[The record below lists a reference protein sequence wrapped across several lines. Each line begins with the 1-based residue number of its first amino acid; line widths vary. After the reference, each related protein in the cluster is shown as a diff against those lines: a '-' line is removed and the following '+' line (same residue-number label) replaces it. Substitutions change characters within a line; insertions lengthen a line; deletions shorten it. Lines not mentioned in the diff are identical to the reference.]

1 MPESTLPEW
10 PYAYGGPSGTGNIK
24 IEPEDFVVEES
35 LSFEPEGSG
44 EHVFLYIEKI
54 GENTEY
60 VARLLARH
68 AGVRQRDIGYAGLKD
83 RHGRTRQW
91 FSVWLP
97 GKADPDWSPL
107 ETGSLKILQSIRHPR
122 KLKRGVLAGNRFSL
136 RIRNWQGDRDRAE
149 LQLLQIQTQGFPN
162 YFGEQR
168 FGHQGRNI
176 DKALAMFGG
185 VRVKPEQRS
194 LYLSAARSYLFNLM
208 LAERVSLQTWRCL
221 LPGDVCRLHGSNS
234 QFLVE
239 TPDQTQQKRLD
250 SGDISATAALWGK
263 GLNPA
268 GGAVAELENTVAASQ
283 PVLEE
288 GLRKAGLELDRRPL
302 RVLPEHLSWQWTDEC
317 LQLDFSLPA
326 GSYATA
332 LLRELIQMPMQIPP
346 SRPVAE

>member
-1 MPESTLPEW
+1 MTDFSLPEW
-10 PYAYGGPSGTGNIK
+10 PYAYSGPSGTGNIK
-24 IEPEDFVVEES
+24 TEPEDFVVEEI
-35 LSFEPEGSG
+35 LSFEAEGNG
-44 EHVFLYIEKI
+44 EHVFLHIEKI

-60 VARLLARH
+60 IARLLARH

-97 GKADPDWSPL
+97 GKLDPDWSAL
-107 ETGSLKILQSIRHPR
+107 ETDNLKILQSLRHPR

-136 RIRNWQGDRDRAE
+136 RIRNWQGDRELSDRQ
-149 LQLLQIQTQGFPN
+149 LQQIKNQGFPN

-194 LYLSAARSYLFNLM
+194 IYLSAARSYLFNLM
-208 LAERVSLQTWRCL
+208 LAERVQQQTWLRV
-221 LPGDVCRLHGSNS
+221 LPGDVCKLQGSNS
-234 QFLVE
+234 QFVAE
-239 TPDQTQQKRLD
+239 TPDQILQQRMA
-250 SGDISATAALWGK
+250 SGDIHATAALWGK

-268 GGAVAELENTVAASQ
+268 GAKVAFLENAIVADQ
-283 PVLEE
+283 PALAA
-288 GLRKAGLELDRRPL
+288 GLLKAGLELDRRAL
-302 RVLPEHLSWQWTDEC
+302 RVLPENLNWQWTDDS
-317 LQLDFSLPA
+317 LQVDFSLPA

-332 LLRELIQMPMQIPP
+332 LLRELIRTAI
-346 SRPVAE
+346 

>member
-1 MPESTLPEW
+1 MSESTLPAW
-10 PYAYGGPSGTGNIK
+10 PYAYDGPSGTGNIK
-24 IEPEDFVVEES
+24 TEPDDFIVEES
-35 LSFEPEGSG
+35 LSFIPEGSG
-44 EHVFLYIEKI
+44 EHVFLYIEKA

-107 ETGSLKILQSIRHPR
+107 ETDNLKILQSIRHPR

-136 RIRNWQGDRDRAE
+136 RIRNWQGDRESSDNQ
-149 LQLLQIQTQGFPN
+149 LQQIKSQGFPN

-194 LYLSAARSYLFNLM
+194 IYLSAARSYLFNLM
-208 LAERVSLQTWRCL
+208 LAERVSQQTWIRVL
-221 LPGDVCRLHGSNS
+221 AGDVCKLQGSNS
-234 QFLVE
+234 QFLAE
-239 TPDQTQQKRLD
+239 TPDHTLQQRMD
-250 SGDISATAALWGK
+250 SGDIHATAALWGK

-268 GGAVAELENTVAASQ
+268 GGEVAVLENAVIADQ
-283 PVLEE
+283 PALAE
-288 GLRKAGLELDRRPL
+288 GLLKAGLELDRRAL
-302 RVLPEHLSWQWTDEC
+302 RVLPENMSWQWTDEC

-332 LLRELIQMPMQIPP
+332 LLRELIQTP
-346 SRPVAE
+346 A